1 MIEVNNSD
9 PFSGYTKEEFE
20 QLEKK
25 YMDYTLKVDEFALK
39 NEQNIQWYTPLKCI
53 FISENR
59 KSFVYLPAKFLQQ
72 EGLLSPSI
80 DLSEGDKYIIPWEK
94 FNVDGKTIE
103 DFFSSSENMTKPKKY
118 AKMFQYVKCLYN
130 KPGEKI
136 PTDDYGNEKS
146 SQVDN
151 FRKEF
156 NDILKKLQ
164 VFNTKN
170 DTYKVKNEYFHGILL
185 ILIIKRV
192 LYLVNKDYQI
202 DYGGKYLS
210 TICRISRLDAQ
221 KDNCSMSQLDGT
233 RSSLNS
239 HYAEKEYAM
248 FFINLSDRINLRMIL
263 ECVVTFENYKQL
275 ATDEYLPKN
284 YFSKKEIEKRQF
296 IYYFNKSIPLRKPF
310 PCIKCSNGLCF
321 KTQFI
326 LHEYVQLT
334 NYKLNKMQEKF
345 FSHIIDFRIV
355 LSVYDM
361 YIFKIYV
368 DSKLKYNECW
378 TIINN
383 KYPETNESITY
394 LKKVQHSIPMNR
406 DILEKLLF
414 VKHITKDIKIT
425 DFDDFCTLLSKKDHR
440 LKNKQAIL
448 DILFYKLDKNHKV
461 TVIKNNLIVA
471 KLIFFYFMA
480 PIEQNIANMK
490 INFYFAFISVYVAIR
505 LQDIRVDF
513 LKYPIKD
520 YIQKNPQLK
529 NLISK
534 EYKKYVSINDIS
546 TKIIG
551 ILPTNTFDIVLG
563 VLVAKYS
570 YLFELNKENINNYIA
585 YTLED
590 YNYFYKNLCEY
601 QYEKN
606 EKYGFGV
613 LYKLNKLVI
622 TN

>member
-9 PFSGYTKEEFE
+9 PFSGYIKEEFE

-25 YMDYTLKVDEFALK
+25 YMDYILKVDEFALK

-239 HYAEKEYAM
+239 YYAEKEYAM

-263 ECVVTFENYKQL
+263 KCIITFNECKPLLNKSFLLNYL
-275 ATDEYLPKN
+275 E
-284 YFSKKEIEKRQF
+284 KKEPLTF
-296 IYYFNKSIPLRKPF
+296 YFNKGIPLREPF
-310 PCIKCSNGLCF
+310 PRIDSSNVFYFEMNSMFYCY
-321 KTQFI
+321 KQFI
-326 LHEYVQLT
+326 NHNV
-334 NYKLNKMQEKF
+334 NKMLEKF
-345 FSHIIDFRIV
+345 FSSIIDFKIL
-355 LSVYDM
+355 LSIYDL

-368 DSKLKYNECW
+368 DSKLKYNEHW

-425 DFDDFCTLLSKKDHR
+425 DFDDFCTLLSEKDYR

-448 DILFYKLDKNHKV
+448 NILFYNLDKNHKI

-471 KLIFFYFMA
+471 RLIFFYFIA
-480 PIEQNIANMK
+480 SIEQNIANMK
-490 INFYFAFISVYVAIR
+490 INFYFAFISVYIAIR

-520 YIQKNPQLK
+520 YIQKNPKLK

-534 EYKKYVSINDIS
+534 EYKKYISINDVL
-546 TKIIG
+546 TKIIS
-551 ILPTNTFDIVLG
+551 ILPTNTFDIILG
-563 VLVAKYS
+563 ILTIKYN
-570 YLFELNKENINNYIA
+570 YLFNLNEKNIRSYIA

-590 YNYFYKNLCEY
+590 YNHFCRTIYSY
-601 QYEKN
+601 QYEIN
-606 EKYGFGV
+606 EKYRFGI
-613 LYKLNKLVI
+613 LCKLHELVI